1 MKPDM
6 RTVDRIGVREKT
18 REALGVVERLRPH
31 AAAVALVTVYVVHF
45 GWLSIST
52 HRAFETGAFDVGIFD
67 QGTWLLSRF
76 EEPFVTL
83 NGRNLFGDHMSL
95 MLLPVVP
102 LYWILPHPGVLLAL
116 QALAIGLA
124 GIPVYLLA
132 LRLLGNRA
140 MASCLLAAFLLHPAL
155 QKGNLDE
162 FHPEAFA
169 VLFIA
174 SAVYAAVVWN
184 PRLLYASA
192 AACMLVKE
200 DSVLIVL
207 PLAVWVALA
216 RDRKVGLRIAVG
228 SVAYAALMMLVV
240 MRALGGGPTI
250 YAGRTY
256 PFGGFGGMVEAAVF
270 FWQDHEPYG
279 TFLDYLRSDD
289 RPFYLWQMLL
299 PTGFLLLRKPGFA
312 AISLGVFA
320 FNVISAF
327 GYQHDI
333 NYHYSLVLV
342 PVIMAGAV
350 YGISTL
356 RSEQWRSY
364 ATGGVLGLSLY
375 AAVVWGVF
383 PDGDERYKQAGH
395 PEVQANRAL
404 ISQIPDDAVVSSDYG
419 LAPHLSHRRQI
430 YMWPNPFRAS
440 YWGRFDRE
448 GQRLPVADE
457 VEYVLVYRFLDNP
470 DEQQLLGDLMPRLR
484 LIDQTDKYAL
494 YRRTAPP

>member
-1 MKPDM
+1 M
-6 RTVDRIGVREKT
+6 RTVDRI
-18 REALGVVERLRPH
+18 RPH
-31 AAAVALVTVYVVHF
+31 TAAVALIGFYILHF
-45 GWLSIST
+45 AWLSVST

-76 EEPFVTL
+76 QEPFVTL

-95 MLLPVVP
+95 VLLPIVP
-102 LYWILPHPGVLLAL
+102 LYWIVPSPNVLLTL
-116 QALAIGLA
+116 QAVAIGLA
-124 GIPVYLLA
+124 GIPIYLLG
-132 LRLLGNRA
+132 LRLLHNRA
-140 MASCLLAAFLLHPAL
+140 MASVLLAAFLLHPAL

-162 FHPEAFA
+162 FHPEGFQ

-174 SAVYAAVVWN
+174 LAVYAAVVWN
-184 PRLLYASA
+184 PRLLYLSA
-192 AACMLVKE
+192 AACMLCKE
-200 DSVLIVL
+200 DSVLILL

-216 RDRKVGLRIAVG
+216 RDRKVGVRLGLG
-228 SVAYAALMMLVV
+228 SVAYSAVMMVGI

-256 PFGGFGGMVEAAVF
+256 PFGGFSEMVETALF
-270 FWQDHEPYG
+270 HPS
-279 TFLDYLRSDD
+279 TFVSYLRSDD

-299 PTGFLLLRKPGFA
+299 PTALLLLRKPGFA
-312 AISLGVFA
+312 AVSLGVFA

-342 PVIMAGAV
+342 PVVMAGAI
-350 YGISTL
+350 YGISAL
-356 RSEQWRSY
+356 GREQWQSY
-364 ATGGVLGLSLY
+364 AAGTVLACSLY
-375 AAVVWGVF
+375 SAVIWGVF
-383 PDGDERYKQAGH
+383 PDGDEDYKRADH
-395 PEVQANRAL
+395 PEVHANEAL
-404 ISQIPDDAVVSSDYG
+404 IAKIPDDAVVSSDYG

-448 GQRLPVADE
+448 GERLPVASE
-457 VEYVLVYRFLDNP
+457 VEYVLVYRHLENP
-470 DEQQLLGDLMPRLR
+470 DEQQILADLMPKLR

-494 YRRTAPP
+494 YRRTSPL